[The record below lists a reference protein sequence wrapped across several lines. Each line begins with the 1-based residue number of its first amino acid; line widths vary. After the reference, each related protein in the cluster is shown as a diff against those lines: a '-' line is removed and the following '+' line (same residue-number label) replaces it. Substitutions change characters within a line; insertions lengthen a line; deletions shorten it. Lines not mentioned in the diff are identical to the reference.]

1 MEDIIRG
8 TDLKFNLHVEPLDGV
23 SMEDYDFSVQAYCGQ
38 KRRSYTV
45 DKADCYKEDADNYTV
60 EIDTTPLDLG
70 RLTIDVTV
78 YLPDYKMPDSIR
90 TEVLRFDTGLNII
103 Q

>member
-8 TDLKFNLHVEPLDGV
+8 TDLKFNLHIEPLDGV
-23 SMEDYDFSVQAYCGQ
+23 SMEDYDFMVQAYCGQ

-45 DKADCYKEDADNYTV
+45 DKTDCYKEDADNYIV
-60 EIDTTPLDLG
+60 EINTTSLDLG
-70 RLTIDVTV
+70 RLIVDVTA
-78 YLPDYKMPDSIR
+78 YLPDDKMPDNIR
-90 TEVLRFDTGLNII
+90 TEVLRFDTNLNII